1 MTFVSPAL
9 RLLDDPDRV
18 GAVLDPLR
26 RRLLAALRERP
37 DSATGLAERLG
48 ETRQRLNYHLRA
60 LEDAGFV
67 ALEEERRKG
76 NCVERILRVTARRWL
91 VDPGALG
98 ELADD
103 PESTQDRFSAAW
115 LAGLGVRLARDVA
128 ALAEK
133 ASAGGKRLATASV
146 ESEVRLA
153 KPDDFDAFAR
163 DLTEAV
169 AAVVAR
175 HHDESAPGGRAFR
188 VVVGAHPAKKNGK
201 EPKR

>member
-1 MTFVSPAL
+1 MNTDASL
-9 RLLDDPDRV
+9 RVLTDADRV
-18 GAVLDPLR
+18 AAVLDPLR
-26 RRLLAALRERP
+26 RRLLAELRERP
-37 DSATGLAERLG
+37 DSATGLASRLG
-48 ETRQRLNYHLRA
+48 ESRQRLNYHLRA

-67 ALEEERRKG
+67 ELEEERRKG

-98 ELADD
+98 ELAED
-103 PESTQDRFSAAW
+103 PGSTQDRFSAAW
-115 LAGLGVRLARDVA
+115 LAGLGARLAGDVA

-133 ASAGGKRLATASV
+133 ASEEERRLATTAV

-153 KPDDFDAFAR
+153 RPADFGAFAR

-169 AAVVAR
+169 ATVVAR

-188 VVVGAHPAKKNGK
+188 VVAGVHPARNS
-201 EPKR
+201 EQERKR